1 MQFDNK
7 NFESNVSTTM
17 STLEKLKQK
26 LNFSGASKGLEN
38 VNSAANKCDMSTLSN
53 AVETVRTKFS
63 ALQIMGVTA
72 LTNITNS
79 AVNAGKKMVK
89 ALTIDP
95 IKTGFSEYETQI
107 NAVQTILANTSHAGT
122 NLQDVTGVLDDL
134 NEYAD
139 KTIYN
144 FTEMTRNIGTF
155 TAAGVDLETSASA
168 IQGIANL
175 AAVSGST
182 SQQASTAM
190 YQLSQAIANGKVNL
204 QDWNSVVNA
213 GMGGKVFQD
222 ALVKTA
228 AAMKGVSEETF
239 RADNITGSFRES
251 ISSKDGEGWLTSDV
265 LVKTLQQFTMAAEE
279 GSEQWDKY
287 KKSLMDDGYTEKQ
300 ANEIL
305 KMANTA
311 TDAATK
317 VKTFTQLWDT
327 LKESAQSGWTQ
338 SWEYIVGDFEEAK
351 EALTKVSDVIGGMIG
366 KSAESRNDLLAGAMT
381 SSWDQLVTKINEAG
395 ISTEDFE
402 KKVKSVAKKKG
413 HNIKGLLEDYETLEH
428 VFDTGELSAG
438 LLRDAVDSL
447 SASELKNIK
456 YTDEFK
462 EKLKET
468 AKEQGYNIKGL
479 LEDYGSLGHLFETGE
494 LSGGVFAETMDK
506 LSDSQLKNMGYTE
519 EQINKL
525 RSLRDIAYKT
535 STPLVELTSTLHK
548 ASGRELLIESLWN
561 AFDGLLSVVEPV
573 KEALREVFP
582 PMTSKQLYGM
592 IEGLHNF
599 TKNLKLSEDAADK
612 IKRTFKGLFS
622 IFDIVRKGITLV
634 VDSLFDLSQSNGIKS
649 LADMLLDITAS
660 IGDFFTSINEGFD
673 TGGISG
679 GLSTLVSGI
688 SGFIEKAV
696 SGLKGFGDILSSI
709 GNFIAKVAKK
719 IWNALKEVFTWI
731 SDNFSAGDL
740 FAGLVGGGIFVSL
753 KKLTGLFD
761 KIKDV
766 LSGIF
771 DKGEKGPSKFSEVL
785 DSVKDSID
793 SFTSGIKIGSLV
805 AIAVAVTLLSSSLR
819 KISDLDVADISKG
832 LFGIGAIIAMLT
844 ASFKSLQKALFAFK
858 PDGLMTAGASM
869 ILIATAVRVLADAI
883 IELSSL
889 SFNELVQGLIGVGG
903 GLIFLTMGIQAINKV
918 EIKLSTS
925 VAILALAESCKLL
938 ADALQ
943 SFSTMSWD
951 KIGRG
956 LTAMG
961 GALLELVA
969 AVAILGKAGGTSSL
983 MGSGGLLVTV
993 LSLEKLADALQSFS
1007 AMSWDEIG
1015 RGLTAM
1021 GGALAEVATV
1031 TGALGYLTGFSG
1043 IMGGGA
1049 ILLTVQSL
1057 GDLASAFQDFGSMS
1071 WSEIGRGLTA
1081 MGGALAEVAT
1091 VTGALGALAGL
1102 GGILGGGAILIAVQS
1117 LGDLASALQE
1127 FGSMSW
1133 DEIGRGL
1140 TAMGGALAEVAVVSG
1155 ALGTLAGLGGILG
1168 GGAIL
1173 IAVQSLG
1180 DLASAFQDF
1189 GSMSW
1194 DEIGRGLVAMGGALT
1209 EVAVVSGSLGAL
1221 TGLAGLVGSGSLLL
1235 AVQGLGD
1242 IADAL
1247 KKFGEM
1253 SWDEIGRGLT
1263 AMGAALGEV
1272 ALGGLLNTLS
1282 GIGASALS
1290 TVAEPLGALADSV
1303 KKWSGVSVPD
1313 NLSSNLS
1320 SLAKGVRS
1328 FTFDGMGASALSTAA
1343 APLGTLATSV
1353 SKWAGV
1359 TVPEGI
1365 GEQLKSLAE
1374 GVRSFTF
1381 DGMGASA
1388 LSTAAEPLGTL
1399 ADSVNKWNSVSVPE
1413 SLPEQLKSLSDG
1425 IQAFTWT
1432 FVGGWSLGS
1441 VTEPLGALADA
1452 VKKWNGISIS
1462 ESLATQL
1469 GNLAGAVGKWSLVSI
1484 PASVGERLSS
1494 IADAANKL
1502 SGIEYST
1509 VSTGLSQLSTS
1520 LSEFAT
1526 SSSSLSGVGD
1536 SIITNIV
1543 TPIKNASTTMSNA
1556 GSNLIT
1562 SLTKGINSKKGSVKS
1577 AATSIVDSAVS
1588 AVKAKSSSLSSVG
1601 STLASSFA
1609 KGLQSKKGAST
1620 TAVTSIVSS
1629 MVDIMR
1635 GKSST
1640 FNSVGTFL
1648 MSNFVSGIN
1657 SKKSAASSSLTSI
1670 LSSAVSTA
1678 KGYYGS
1684 FHSAGYSVASG
1695 FAAGISSGTYLAVA
1709 KARAMASQA
1718 ASAAKKALDI
1728 NSPSKVFYAIGSSVP
1743 EGFNN
1748 ALADGIPKV
1757 YKSAAN
1763 MANSAK
1769 SGFNNALST
1778 IQNVID
1784 GSIDVQPTIR
1794 PVLDLSDIKTGA
1806 NKMNDMLGLNPS
1818 IRTLSRLKTIN
1829 STMKKQNQNGE
1840 TNELVYA
1847 INKLR
1852 KDLGNIGNTTYQING
1867 VTYDDGSNITD
1878 AVKTIVRA
1886 ARVERRA

>member
-17 STLEKLKQK
+17 STLDKLKQK
-26 LNFSGASKGLEN
+26 LNLSGASKGLEN
-38 VNSAANKCDMSTLSN
+38 VNAAANKCDMSTLGN
-53 AVETVRTKFS
+53 AVETVRARFS
-63 ALQIMGVTA
+63 ALQVMGITA

-107 NAVQTILANTSHAGT
+107 NAVQTILANTQSKGT
-122 NLQDVTGVLDDL
+122 NLTDVNRALDEL
-134 NEYAD
+134 NTYAD

-155 TAAGVDLETSASA
+155 TAAGVDLDKSVTS
-168 IQGIANL
+168 IKGIANL

-190 YQLSQAIANGKVNL
+190 YQLSQALAAGKVQL
-204 QDWNSVVNA
+204 MDWNSVVNA
-213 GMGGKVFQD
+213 GMGGQVFQEALKRTAKNMGTDVD
-222 ALVKTA
+222 AMIK
-228 AAMKGVSEETF
+228 KY
-239 RADNITGSFRES
+239 GSFRES
-251 ISSKDGEGWLTSDV
+251 LTKGQWLTADV
-265 LVKTLQQFTMAAEE
+265 LTETLTQLSGAY
-279 GSEQWDKY
+279 DKADLIA
-287 KKSLMDDGYTEKQ
+287 KGYTESQ
-300 ANEIL
+300 AKEIL
-305 KMANTA
+305 ELADTA
-311 TDAATK
+311 VQAATK
-317 VKTFTQLWDT
+317 VKTFSQLWDT
-327 LKESAQSGWTQ
+327 LKEAAQSGWTQ
-338 SWEYIVGDFEEAK
+338 SWEIIVGDFEEAK
-351 EALTKVSDVIGGMIG
+351 TFLTKISDVIGNMLNE
-366 KSAESRNDLLAGAMT
+366 SAQARNDLLSGGL
-381 SSWDQLVTKINEAG
+381 SSGWKQLLGAG
-395 ISTEDFE
+395 IADEDGF
-402 KKVKSVAKKKG
+402 KTMFKSVAKEHGVAFDKMAKKNETFEQTLARG
-413 HNIKGLLEDYETLEH
+413 LESGKINSDMLTESVSKMAKKMKKMSAEELKAAGYTKEHVDQIKKLDKGLKD
-428 VFDTGELSAG
+428 
-438 LLRDAVDSL
+438 
-447 SASELKNIK
+447 
-456 YTDEFK
+456 
-462 EKLKET
+462 
-468 AKEQGYNIKGL
+468 
-479 LEDYGSLGHLFETGE
+479 GSI
-494 LSGGVFAETMDK
+494 SMDDFVK
-506 LSDSQLKNMGYTE
+506 KMT
-519 EQINKL
+519 
-525 RSLRDIAYKT
+525 R
-535 STPLVELTSTLHK
+535 P
-548 ASGRELLIESLWN
+548 SGRQNIIDSLWN
-561 AFDGLLSVVEPV
+561 AFDGLMSVIKPI
-573 KEALREVFP
+573 KEAFRDIFP
-582 PMTSKQLYGM
+582 PATGEQLYKLTENLKKFT
-592 IEGLHNF
+592 EGL
-599 TKNLKLSEDAADK
+599 KVSEGTADK

-634 VDSLFDLSQSNGIKS
+634 VDSLFDLSQSDGIKS

-679 GLSTLVSGI
+679 GLSSLVSGI
-688 SGFIEKAV
+688 SDFIGKAV
-696 SGLKGFGDILSSI
+696 NGLKGFGDILSSI
-709 GNFIAKVAKK
+709 GTVIAKVAKG

-785 DSVKDSID
+785 DSVKDSIE
-793 SFTSGIKIGSLV
+793 SFTSGIKVGSLV
-805 AIAVAVTLLSSSLR
+805 AIAIAVALLSSSLR

-869 ILIATAVRVLADAI
+869 ILIAAAVGILAKAI
-883 IELSSL
+883 VELSSL
-889 SFNELVQGLIGVGG
+889 SLSELASGLIGVGG
-903 GLIFLTMGIQAINKV
+903 GLGILVLGLKAINKV
-918 EIKLSTS
+918 KINLSTS
-925 VAILALAESCKLL
+925 VAILALAYSCKLL

-943 SFSTMSWD
+943 SFATMSWD
-951 KIGRG
+951 EIGRG

-969 AVAILGKAGGTSSL
+969 VVAILGKVGGTSSL
-983 MGSGGLLVTV
+983 MGSGSLFVAV
-993 LSLEKLADALQSFS
+993 LSLEKLADGLKKFGS
-1007 AMSWDEIG
+1007 MSWDEIG

-1049 ILLTVQSL
+1049 ILIAVQSL

-1102 GGILGGGAILIAVQS
+1102 GGILGGAAIWVAVQGLGDLSTAFQSFGSMSWDEIGRGLVAMGGALAEVGVVSGALGTLAGLGGILGGGAILLTVQS

-1140 TAMGGALAEVAVVSG
+1140 T
-1155 ALGTLAGLGGILG
+1155 
-1168 GGAIL
+1168 
-1173 IAVQSLG
+1173 
-1180 DLASAFQDF
+1180 
-1189 GSMSW
+1189 
-1194 DEIGRGLVAMGGALT
+1194 AMGGALT

-1282 GIGASALS
+1282 GLGASSIS

-1303 KKWSGVSVPD
+1303 RKWSGVSVPD

-1328 FTFDGMGASALSTAA
+1328 FTFDGMGASALSTVA
-1343 APLGTLATSV
+1343 APLGVLAVSV
-1353 SKWAGV
+1353 RLWSGV
-1359 TVPEGI
+1359 TVPDGI
-1365 GEQLKSLAE
+1365 GEQLSSLAK
-1374 GVRSFTF
+1374 GIRSFTF

-1388 LSTAAEPLGTL
+1388 LSTAAEPLGAL
-1399 ADSVNKWNSVSVPE
+1399 ADSVKKWNGISVPE

-1452 VKKWNGISIS
+1452 VKKWNGVSIS
-1462 ESLATQL
+1462 DGLTTQL
-1469 GNLAGAVGKWSLVSI
+1469 GDLAGAVSKWTLVSI

-1494 IADAANKL
+1494 MADATKKL
-1502 SGIEYST
+1502 SGINYPV
-1509 VSTGLSQLSTS
+1509 VSSGLLVLSTS
-1520 LSEFAT
+1520 LSKFAK
-1526 SSSSLSGVGD
+1526 SSSSLSGVGK
-1536 SIITNIV
+1536 SITSNIV
-1543 TPIKNASTTMSNA
+1543 NPIKKASSTMTSA

-1562 SLTKGINSKKGSVKS
+1562 SLTKGINSKKGSVS
-1577 AATSIVDSAVS
+1577 TAASSIVTSAVN
-1588 AVKAKSSSLSSVG
+1588 AVKSKSSTLSTVG
-1601 STLASSFA
+1601 STLANNFA
-1609 KGLQSKKGAST
+1609 KGLQSKKGVST
-1620 TAVTSIVSS
+1620 NAVTSIVSA
-1629 MVDIMR
+1629 MTTKMR
-1635 GKSST
+1635 SQSST
-1640 FNSVGTFL
+1640 FNSIGSTL

-1657 SKKSAASSSLTSI
+1657 SKRSAAASS
-1670 LSSAVSTA
+1670 LSSVLSTA
-1678 KGYYGS
+1678 TSRARGYYGS
-1684 FHSAGYSVASG
+1684 FYSAGKYVASG
-1695 FAAGISSGTYLAVA
+1695 FAAGISAGTYSAVA

-1718 ASAAKKALDI
+1718 AAAARSALGIK
-1728 NSPSKVFYAIGSSVP
+1728 SPSRVFYKIGDYVSQ
-1743 EGFNN
+1743 GFTN
-1748 ALADGIPKV
+1748 ALKDNTAKV
-1757 YKSAAN
+1757 YNSAAN
-1763 MANSAK
+1763 MAKSAK

-1784 GSIDVQPTIR
+1784 GNIDVQPTIR
-1794 PVLDLSDIKTGA
+1794 PVLDLSDVKSGA
-1806 NKMNDMLGLNPS
+1806 NEMDNMLGLNPS
-1818 IRTLSRLKTIN
+1818 VRTLSRLKSIN

-1840 TNELVYA
+1840 NHELVSA

-1886 ARVERRA
+1886 ARVERRT